1 MHSAVAAVVVI
12 VVDGSASELQLLI
25 LLDCRVWMDVS
36 ASTNY
41 SFVIYLS
48 NYRSEAPL
56 TFLPAHIFL
65 EPFLA
70 VRATIGM
77 EHGPEKEDGSEAD
90 DRDTEDGTRGA
101 RALCALDDDALRI
114 IYGGLSNPLDP
125 GIAVAFS
132 SLSKGLWEP
141 TKELH
146 KQLRDAHKVAA
157 MLCRKMGMLDF
168 HQLCDVRPTVLEPRV
183 ALEFSNVEGDVR
195 LPRPQLLQ
203 GLWEPTPQLLQL
215 LGVEHEAAEVLCNKM
230 SMRSCKALRKS
241 NFVECRR
248 ERLNVAD
255 LTTLGTLGA
264 VLPKLQHLGL
274 HDSAGAAGPDGV
286 QRLAEGLGTGALPA
300 LISLEV
306 NCMHV
311 GDAGASALAAA
322 LGRGALLR
330 LSRLFLCR
338 AAIGDAGL
346 GALASALRRRPALE
360 DLFLGHNPFGN
371 EGIAALVAPPPPA
384 GAPPTPT
391 AGLAKLK
398 LLDLSGTQITDAGC
412 AALAAALDSGA
423 LHALEDYKLALIPA
437 SAVAKLAVLSS
448 R

>member
-1 MHSAVAAVVVI
+1 M
-12 VVDGSASELQLLI
+12 
-25 LLDCRVWMDVS
+25 
-36 ASTNY
+36 
-41 SFVIYLS
+41 
-48 NYRSEAPL
+48 
-56 TFLPAHIFL
+56 
-65 EPFLA
+65 A

-346 GALASALRRRPALE
+346 VALAPALQRRPAL
-360 DLFLGHNPFGN
+360 LTLILSNMPFGDK
-371 EGIAALVAPPPPA
+371 GLAALVASPPPA
-384 GAPPTPT
+384 GALPPPARVLT
-391 AGLAKLK
+391 KLK
-398 LLDLSGTQITDAGC
+398 LLDLEDTQVSDAGC
-412 AALAAALDSGA
+412 AALAAALNSGA
-423 LHALEDYKLALIPA
+423 LPTLENLNLDGTLASDA
-437 SAVAKLAVLSS
+437 ARAAVYEARDNLEQGETDFESGSESEEDEESDDVGEGEEDL
-448 R
+448 